1 MALPNG
7 AGGYQVGDGNIN
19 EAVLFV
25 QGAPTAVAA
34 AATMT
39 SAQLANGLFV
49 FNGAAGNLT
58 LPTVALVEADI
69 SSAQKVDAAFDF
81 IIVNAD
87 ASGSDAVTLAAG
99 TGWTLVGTAAV
110 SARAGAAGSPRRSEP
125 RTAAM
130 PLVVS
135 EPRDEGAATA
145 ANSGGGDAASTGS
158 AGVTRSTCVGAGA
171 GADAWAGCTFC
182 CCGCG

>member
-1 MALPNG
+1 MSLPNG
-7 AGGYQVGDGNIN
+7 AGGYQVGDGNIG
-19 EAVLFV
+19 EATLFV

-39 SAQLANGLFV
+39 TAQLSNGLFV

-81 IIVNAD
+81 IVINAD

-110 SARAGAAGSPRRSEP
+110 SAGTSAQFRARK
-125 RTAAM
+125 T
-130 PLVVS
+130 
-135 EPRDEGAATA
+135 
-145 ANSGGGDAASTGS
+145 
-158 AGVTRSTCVGAGA
+158 GAGTWTA
-171 GADAWAGCTFC
+171 YRIA
-182 CCGCG
+182 